1 MALGFSE
8 LGPERKRGA
17 GKREEQARE
26 GREEGVRSL
35 IPSSRG
41 SATAILADDGRAV
54 ASGGLASDT
63 ELFPCPEEDDDPENG
78 LGRFRTS
85 ARKEERERELGWKR
99 PKAREVYFFSFKSI
113 FYFCFSKI
121 LCYFI
126 KRVCRFKII
135 YENLKLL
142 SLLHN
147 K

>member
-78 LGRFRTS
+78 LGRFWTS
-85 ARKEERERELGWKR
+85 ARKEERERVGLET
-99 PKAREVYFFSFKSI
+99 AQ
-113 FYFCFSKI
+113 SKG
-121 LCYFI
+121 
-126 KRVCRFKII
+126 
-135 YENLKLL
+135 
-142 SLLHN
+142 SLLFFFQKYFLFLFFQN
-147 K
+147 PLLLYKKSLQIQNYL